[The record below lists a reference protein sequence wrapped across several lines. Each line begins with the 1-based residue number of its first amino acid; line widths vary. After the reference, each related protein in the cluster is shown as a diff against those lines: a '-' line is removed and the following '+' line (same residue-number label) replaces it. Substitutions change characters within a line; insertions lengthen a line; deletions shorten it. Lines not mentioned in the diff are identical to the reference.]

1 MKINTFCKT
10 PLSAA
15 IAAAM
20 MVSSFAHAQAT
31 ESNNNPEMET
41 ISVLGQTYRNTATK
55 TSLEPEET
63 PQAITIIDSE
73 TLEIRGVKSLN
84 QALRYAPGVVTE
96 QKGGSVTMYDT
107 FNIRGFS
114 VQQSYYDGLALQFLN
129 GWNLQPQI
137 DPIAIQQV
145 EIFKGPTSVLYG
157 AMPPGGMVNMIAK
170 TPQKEASTEVTAA
183 SGSRNLLEFSIDSTG
198 QIGDGPLSYRI
209 IGLAR
214 QRDGQVDHTEE
225 ERYVFAPSLNWQVS
239 DRTLINFNL
248 YYQNDPAMGMNS
260 ALPASGSLTDNPNGS
275 TTPNTFVGDK
285 NWSAFER
292 EFLMLGYK
300 VDHQF
305 SDNWSFLQNFRYTDA
320 ELYQENTYHSDYYG
334 HWDPTTGNLDRNI
347 YSTDEESKGYTI
359 DNQLSGYIVSGEVE
373 HNLLLGLDY
382 QHLTGSSVYAEY
394 GSTSQFG
401 VFNIFN
407 PNNDLVNRN
416 ALTKAFEVRDDVKL
430 RQLGVYLQDQ
440 IRYDRLVV
448 IAGGRYD
455 TYKTSSDYAGSYT
468 EADDSSFSYRVG
480 ALYEFDSGFAPFANY
495 ATSFQPVTG
504 TSSFGQA
511 YKPETGEQIE
521 VGVKYQSSDY
531 SKTASASLFRIE
543 KNDVLV
549 TDPSSADF
557 QDQLQVGQ
565 IRSQGLEL
573 EGMIQLTSEFDV
585 AANYTYTDME
595 ITKDS
600 ANGLQ
605 GTTPIYV
612 PEHAANLWS
621 NYRWLEGPLSGT
633 RLSGGVRYTGEMQ
646 MDATNTQGKVP
657 SYTLVDLSVGY
668 ELGYMSESLSGMTV
682 NLLANNLLGEEYFT
696 CYDQTNCWY
705 GEERTIELNFTTSF

>member
-31 ESNNNPEMET
+31 ESNNSEIET

-73 TLEIRGVKSLN
+73 TLENRGVKSLN

-107 FNIRGFS
+107 FNIRGFD

-170 TPQKEASTEVTAA
+170 TPQKESSTEVIAA
-183 SGSRNLLEFSIDSTG
+183 SGSRNLVEFSIDSTG
-198 QIGDGPLSYRI
+198 QIGDGPFSYRI

-214 QRDGQVDHTEE
+214 QRDGQVDHTKE

-239 DRTLINFNL
+239 DRTLINFNM
-248 YYQNDPAMGMNS
+248 YYQNDPEMGINS
-260 ALPASGSLTDNPNGS
+260 AMPSSGSLTDNPNGT

-285 NWSAFER
+285 NWSTFER

-300 VDHQF
+300 IDHQIA
-305 SDNWSFLQNFRYTDA
+305 SDWNFLQNFRYTDA

-359 DNQLSGYIVSGEVE
+359 DNQLSGYIVTGEVE

-382 QHLTGSSVYAEY
+382 QHLKGSSVYAEY

-401 VFNIFN
+401 DFNIFN
-407 PNNDLVNRN
+407 PNNDLINRDS
-416 ALTKAFEVRDDVKL
+416 LTKAFEVRDDIKL

-480 ALYEFDSGFAPFANY
+480 ALYELDNGISPFANY
-495 ATSFQPVTG
+495 ATSFQPVSG
-504 TSSFGQA
+504 TSSFGEA
-511 YKPETGEQIE
+511 YEPETGEQIE

-565 IRSQGLEL
+565 IRSQGIEL

-621 NYRWLEGPLSGT
+621 NYRWFEGPLSGT

-657 SYTLVDLSVGY
+657 AYTVVDLSVGY

-682 NLLANNLLGEEYFT
+682 NLLANNLFGEEYFT

-705 GEERTIELNFTTSF
+705 GEERTIELNFKTSF